1 MINFGVTVDA
11 PIYRRDGKMKVIA
24 YIRVSTQRQGQSGL
38 GIEAQKAEIAAF
50 AQANDAV
57 IEAEYIEIESG
68 GRNDRPELAKAL
80 KHARVTGSRL
90 VIARLNRLSRNAA
103 FLLALKD
110 SGVDFVAADMPNA
123 NTMTIGVMALVAQ
136 EEREAISRNTKAAL
150 AAAKARGQKL
160 GNPNGARALRLANKG
175 NVASRVAMT
184 ERANARAADL
194 SDVLDHIASKG
205 HATLAAQAKEL
216 NRRGIKTA
224 NGGRWHPATVSN
236 LRKRIETLQSAC

>member
-1 MINFGVTVDA
+1 
-11 PIYRRDGKMKVIA
+11 MKVVS

-38 GIEAQKAEIAAF
+38 GIEAQQAEIQAF
-50 AQANDAV
+50 AKTNNAV
-57 IEAEYIEIESG
+57 IEAEYIEVESG
-68 GRNDRPELAKAL
+68 SKNDGPELEKAL

-103 FLLALKD
+103 FLLTLRD

-136 EEREAISRNTKAAL
+136 EEREAISRNTKSAL
-150 AAAKARGQKL
+150 AAAKARGVKL

-175 NVASRVAMT
+175 NHASRIAMT
-184 ERANARAADL
+184 ERANARALDL
-194 SDVLDHIASKG
+194 VDVLDHIASKG
-205 HATLAAQAKEL
+205 HTTLPAQANEL

-224 NGGRWHPATVSN
+224 NGGKWYPATVSN
-236 LRKRIETLQSAC
+236 LRKRIEGLNAAC